1 MNKYYDLKYENMT
14 KQLAKF
20 IGQTMIMIHSLLLG
34 PAVLPFSLTL
44 NFLSIL
50 SC

>member
-1 MNKYYDLKYENMT
+1 MT
-14 KQLAKF
+14 KQLAKS

-34 PAVLPFSLTL
+34 PAMLAFSLTL

-50 SC
+50 FAETTRQKIT